1 MIDVLMGLQFGDEGK
16 GKIVDYLANN
26 YDIIAR
32 FSGGAN
38 CGHTIFYNN
47 KKYALH
53 LIPSGIFY
61 GKKCVIGNGVV
72 IDPIGLKEEIEM
84 IENDGIEVKKNLFI
98 SSNAHIVFPDHKK
111 QDGGTNEK
119 KIGTTGKGIGPCY
132 TSKIQRTGH
141 RVCDINKKEVD
152 EYLSRIKSG
161 NGIPDVNDPYHM
173 FHVALYYLL
182 TLQITNMEYFLNDR
196 NLEILA
202 EGAQGTLLDVDFG
215 TYPYVSSSNSTI
227 GGVMTGLGVSHK
239 NIGYVYGV
247 FKAYMTRVG
256 NGPFV
261 TEDKGELGEQIRK
274 IGNEFGA
281 TTGRPRRCGWLD
293 IPALKYACMINGI
306 TNLVMTK
313 ADILNDFD
321 EVKVC
326 IGYTYFDEDCQ
337 EEMSFYRYDNKVYTE
352 DSKPIYKSFK
362 GWNTVNNKEPLEEY
376 IKYIE
381 NEVDVKISIVSYGR
395 DRNNIYHRD

>member
-16 GKIVDYLANN
+16 GKIIDFLASN
-26 YDIIAR
+26 YDVVAR
-32 FSGGAN
+32 FNGGAN
-38 CGHTIFYNN
+38 AGHSIYFND

-61 GKKCVIGNGVV
+61 GKKCIIGNGVV
-72 IDPIGLKEEIEM
+72 IDPITLKQEIEVL
-84 IENDGIEVKKNLFI
+84 EADGMDVKNNLYI
-98 SSNAHIVFPDHKK
+98 SSNAHIVTPNHILEDL
-111 QDGGTNEK
+111 EK
-119 KIGTTGKGIGPCY
+119 EKILKIGTTGKGIGPCY
-132 TSKIQRTGH
+132 KSKIERTGL
-141 RVCDINKKEVD
+141 RVCDLRNYKITEKEFY
-152 EYLSRIKSG
+152 EATEFLLS
-161 NGIPDVNDPYHM
+161 
-173 FHVALYYLL
+173 
-182 TLQITNMEYFLNDR
+182 LQITNIEYFLNDQYS
-196 NLEILA
+196 EILA
-202 EGAQGTLLDVDFG
+202 EGAQGTLLDIDHG

-239 NIGYVYGV
+239 NIRNVYGV

-261 TEDKGELGEQIRK
+261 TEVKGK
-274 IGNEFGA
+274 IGEKIRDIGDEFGA

-293 IPALKYACMINGI
+293 IPALRYACMINGV

-326 IGYTYFDEDCQ
+326 IGYTYFDEEYQ
-337 EEMSFYRYDNKVYTE
+337 EEFSFYRYDNKVY
-352 DSKPIYKSFK
+352 SNKAKPIYKKFN
-362 GWNTVNNKEPLEEY
+362 GWNTDDNKEPLEEY

-381 NEVDVKISIVSYGR
+381 NEVGVPVTLVSIGK
-395 DRNNIYHRD
+395 DRETIYERY